1 MSSLL
6 SFPRRRFLA
15 GAGAAAAAATTLAGT
30 TARAADRRDRGR
42 DLGRART
49 ISIFHTTDLHGR
61 ILPTST
67 YEGLDDVGG
76 LARCATC
83 IRQWRR
89 ESPHSITV
97 DVGDVVQVPADDVES
112 LASLMA
118 QHSDTLAAVLVEP
131 VQGAGGIYPP
141 AEGYLESVRRLCDQH
156 GAYLMF
162 DEVISGYGRLGHWFA
177 AHRFG
182 VRPDLVTFAKAV
194 TSGYQPLGGVFV
206 GPAPRAALEADPD
219 FFLRHGFTYSG
230 HASAC
235 AAALANLAIIRH
247 EGLLE
252 RALHVGARLRDG
264 LQALASDG
272 VIDHTRGDGA
282 MWAAGLHPHQNSV
295 ALRDAMLRGGVITR
309 AINADTLTFCPPLVI
324 TDEQIDRIVDTL
336 AEAAR

>member
-1 MSSLL
+1 
-6 SFPRRRFLA
+6 
-15 GAGAAAAAATTLAGT
+15 
-30 TARAADRRDRGR
+30 
-42 DLGRART
+42 
-49 ISIFHTTDLHGR
+49 
-61 ILPTST
+61 
-67 YEGLDDVGG
+67 
-76 LARCATC
+76 
-83 IRQWRR
+83 
-89 ESPHSITV
+89 
-97 DVGDVVQVPADDVES
+97 
-112 LASLMA
+112 
-118 QHSDTLAAVLVEP
+118 
-131 VQGAGGIYPP
+131 
-141 AEGYLESVRRLCDQH
+141 
-156 GAYLMF
+156 
-162 DEVISGYGRLGHWFA
+162 
-177 AHRFG
+177 
-182 VRPDLVTFAKAV
+182 
-194 TSGYQPLGGVFV
+194 V

-235 AAALANLAIIRH
+235 AAALANLAIIRR

-282 MWAAGLHPHQNSV
+282 MWAAGLHPHQNST